1 MPFVRNPR
9 DRNKQIETQQS
20 ENNALQKDLGTVGS
34 VGGSLLQDTQPRST
48 TSTAPTLT
56 SPSPERKTVT
66 PRATNLS
73 DFAAA
78 NIDKTQALSQDI
90 ASEKAA
96 GVRDFNRRLSTAQ
109 SDLRSS
115 LEASPDPDRS
125 KAIIDEYRAK
135 AKEGT
140 LGARDYTNLTDAFGK
155 YQGPKTLSEIDPG
168 LAETEANITGQG
180 TDLQTGA
187 SGTLQDRLASEGTYS
202 TGARSLDTAL
212 LGQQSN
218 ALQQVGRAASGVGGQ
233 FKTTDDTLGGLAK
246 QRTADLSALTGK
258 TGQAYKDIQADFAT
272 QQALQ
277 QQGYDTISKKI
288 ADTKVDTNIATD
300 YIANAQADYD
310 TKNKALQDMQ
320 NVIREFIEEYQ
331 GGDGSRYHMYDAIAS
346 DPAKYSAYMS
356 DANTHNTDWI
366 GEVHIPTLIDFNN
379 HFFPRINQYKT
390 VVPNGAADV
399 EYAHMKLM
407 TAPIEARDAMTRQ
420 YLENFSD
427 EEIAR
432 AGTTRDAVIDYAR
445 KNDLNLEQTAG
456 IMQQMG
462 VEPAADTQEE
472 RDYVAALQYL
482 ARLTGNDLFSVPD
495 TRTSKEEGE

>member
-34 VGGSLLQDTQPRST
+34 VGGALLQDSKPRST

-73 DFAAA
+73 DLAAA

-90 ASEKAA
+90 ASEQAA

-125 KAIIDEYRAK
+125 RAIVDEYREK

-140 LGARDYTNLTDAFGK
+140 LGARDYTNLTDAFGT
-155 YQGPKTLSEIDPG
+155 YQGPEKLSDIDPG
-168 LAETEANITGQG
+168 IAETEANLTSQG
-180 TDLQTGA
+180 RDLQTGA
-187 SGTLQDRLASEGTYS
+187 RGTLQDRLASEGTYS
-202 TGARSLDTAL
+202 TGARNLDTAL
-212 LGQQSN
+212 VGQQSQGI
-218 ALQQVGRAASGVGGQ
+218 QQTGRASAGVGGLSG
-233 FKTTDDTLGGLAK
+233 TTDQTIRDLST
-246 QRTADLSALTGK
+246 QRATDLSALP
-258 TGQAYKDIQADFAT
+258 GQAYKDTQADFAT

-277 QQGYDTISKKI
+277 QQGYDTINKKI
-288 ADTKVDTNIATD
+288 TDTKVDTKIATD
-300 YIANAQADYD
+300 YIANAQADFD
-310 TKNKALQDMQ
+310 TKNQALQGMQ

-407 TAPIEARDAMTRQ
+407 TAPIEARDAMARQ

-482 ARLTGNDLFSVPD
+482 ARLTGNDLSSVPD